1 MSRITL
7 LSTAGAIA
15 LAGAL
20 TAFGP
25 SVVAQAATPM
35 PVVSSQIAQLV
46 PASAEDYARGLRAG
60 YRQGHADGMKDGMS
74 ACQRR
79 GRHHSDFRLQNQG
92 DYERGLAEGYTKGY
106 DSGFAFGCRRAEHG
120 GRGGWDPD
128 HPWGH
133 GGRH

>member
-1 MSRITL
+1 MSKLTL
-7 LSTAGAIA
+7 LSTAGAVA

-25 SVVAQAATPM
+25 GSVAQAATPM
-35 PVVSSQIAQLV
+35 PVVSSQIAQFV
-46 PASAEDYARGLRAG
+46 PTSAQDYARGLRAG

-79 GRHHSDFRLQNQG
+79 GQDHRRRGIQNQG
-92 DYERGLAEGYTKGY
+92 DYERGLAEGYTTGY
-106 DSGFAFGCRRAEHG
+106 DAGFAFGCRRAEHG

-128 HPWGH
+128 HPWGQ
-133 GGRH
+133 G